1 MRIFGYCGYSI
12 IAGIRLLRI
21 AQFSWK
27 QPAAQKIKALKI
39 RLVSLFPYLGFFKL
53 FETIID
59 ANSLANLILNN
70 VSIPIKIGNL
80 ELSIP
85 IEELRMKKE
94 QFYKIQRQGLSRIKQ
109 NIYDVSDKADIIVKL
124 ILQ

>member
-1 MRIFGYCGYSI
+1 M
-12 IAGIRLLRI
+12 
-21 AQFSWK
+21 
-27 QPAAQKIKALKI
+27 LKHNNI
-39 RLVSLFPYLGFFKL
+39 WI
-53 FETIID
+53 ETILD
-59 ANSLANLILNN
+59 ANSLVNLILNN
-70 VSIPIKIGNL
+70 ASIPIKIGNL

>member
-1 MRIFGYCGYSI
+1 MVICEPELPPNI
-12 IAGIRLLRI
+12 
-21 AQFSWK
+21 
-27 QPAAQKIKALKI
+27 KIDEHNNNI
-39 RLVSLFPYLGFFKL
+39 WI
-53 FETIID
+53 ETIID